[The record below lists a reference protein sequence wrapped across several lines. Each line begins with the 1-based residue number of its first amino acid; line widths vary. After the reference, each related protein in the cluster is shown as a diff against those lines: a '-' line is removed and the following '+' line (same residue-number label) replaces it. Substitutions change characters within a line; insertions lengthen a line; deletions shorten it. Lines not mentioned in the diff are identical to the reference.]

1 MGKGGRLDDNSKT
14 GWKFWSKSNTFHKF
28 KKLIHSSDND
38 DDDDESNCFMRVS
51 VCWETIDGRPA

>member
-1 MGKGGRLDDNSKT
+1 MMNDD
-14 GWKFWSKSNTFHKF
+14 HDDDD
-28 KKLIHSSDND
+28 SDDD